1 MIRTKTLRALIK
13 RNSNG
18 KKVLLFFIATNI
30 IYALML
36 TLTIPTVMNFSNGMK
51 ILDMMPTGYSPEYVN
66 TLLNALGTE
75 GRHAYLYNQLPL
87 DAIYPFMCGAS
98 YCLLLAYVLSKL
110 NKLEGPLFY
119 VCLIPV
125 FSGLFDYCENIGIV
139 TMLITYPNNSVGL
152 TKVTSVF
159 SVLKSSFTTSY
170 FIILILSLMV
180 WGGRKIFQSKV
191 ST

>member
-1 MIRTKTLRALIK
+1 MRNLIK
-13 RNSNG
+13 RNLSG
-18 KKVLLFFIATNI
+18 KKVLLMLIATNV
-30 IYALML
+30 IYVIML
-36 TLTIPTVMNFSNGMK
+36 TITIPRVMSFAGGMK

-66 TLLNALGTE
+66 TLLNALGAD

-98 YCLLLAYVLSKL
+98 YSLLLAYVLSKL

-139 TMLITYPNNSVGL
+139 TILTTYPNNSAAL
-152 TKVTSVF
+152 TNVTSIF

-170 FIILILSLMV
+170 FIILILSLIAL
-180 WGGRKIFQSKV
+180 GGKKIFQKQTSI
-191 ST
+191 